1 LRNFILSKSSFS
13 QVALSAGFY
22 FENAAMDIW
31 NKNPERLATQEEKEW
46 LNKCIKAGRFVE
58 KHEKPIN
65 FGELNLED
73 WLRETK
79 KLNLSKK
86 ELAKH
91 LNSPKSCKCFEV
103 YDKLK
108 GGNEHEKAEILWN
121 EWNGIT
127 GECTL
132 TSQYTFNL
140 TEIYKRISELQ
151 CIKPSTI
158 KHKAQL
164 VEVNKKQIFKN

>member
-1 LRNFILSKSSFS
+1 
-13 QVALSAGFY
+13 
-22 FENAAMDIW
+22 MDIW

-121 EWNGIT
+121 EWNKPEIDKTDFIVSIPDEWGQNKYVIGIDPYKLLEEEFKPNT
-127 GECTL
+127 QATL
-132 TSQYTFNL
+132 IPVKQ
-140 TEIYKRISELQ
+140 
-151 CIKPSTI
+151 
-158 KHKAQL
+158 
-164 VEVNKKQIFKN
+164 KQIFNPNH